1 MSGPGVRPLTAEEL
15 RHPLRHAFA
24 ALPQDA
30 ERALWWLR
38 RGPLATSIMLPLA
51 VRRILLRLG
60 GVRLGSGIWGL
71 DRCYFESEHV
81 SLGNGAMVNTGC
93 WFEGRGP
100 IVIGRDSF
108 LGPQVMIITSVH
120 EFGPSGEVARL
131 PSYREVRIGDR
142 CWIGARAT
150 ILPGVSI
157 GDGTVVAAGAV
168 VTKDCEPDAL
178 YAGVPARRLR

>member
-1 MSGPGVRPLTAEEL
+1 MSLPGIRPLTAAEI
-15 RHPLRHAFA
+15 RHPLRSAFA
-24 ALPQDA
+24 SLPEDA
-30 ERALWWLR
+30 KRALWWLR
-38 RGPLATSIMLPLA
+38 RGPLTTSIMLPLA

-60 GVRLGSGIWGL
+60 GVRLGSEIWGL

-81 SLGNGAMVNTGC
+81 SLGNGTMVNTGC
-93 WFEGRGP
+93 WFEGHGP

-120 EFGPSGEVARL
+120 EFGPSGEVARR

-150 ILPGVSI
+150 VLPGVSI

>member
-1 MSGPGVRPLTAEEL
+1 MSLPGIRPLTAAEI
-15 RHPLRHAFA
+15 RHPLRSAFA
-24 ALPQDA
+24 SLPEDA
-30 ERALWWLR
+30 KRALWWLR
-38 RGPLATSIMLPLA
+38 RGPLTTSIMLPLA

-60 GVRLGSGIWGL
+60 GVRLGSEIWGL

-81 SLGNGAMVNTGC
+81 SLGNGTMVNTGC
-93 WFEGRGP
+93 WFEGHGP

-108 LGPQVMIITSVH
+108 LGPQVMIVTSVH
-120 EFGPSGEVARL
+120 DFGPGGEVARL
-131 PSYREVRIGDR
+131 PSYHAVRIGDR

-168 VTKDCEPDAL
+168 VTKDCEPGAV
-178 YAGVPARRLR
+178 YGGVPARRLR